1 MLGFVILLSVPLLI
15 YLFKVSPEKRAIKS
29 GKEGEKKVSRILRR
43 HGFRVFDDLI
53 FKVNGRT
60 VQIDH
65 IAVSKD
71 YLLIVETKNH
81 GGLIS
86 GSCYEKNWR
95 QITPAGRIYT
105 FYNPVWQN
113 YGHLKAVEELLE
125 TSIEL
130 IPVVVFASDPVLNV
144 GKPDMLVVT
153 ADELDAVLKVT
164 KASQKPAKGNPKS
177 ANKDVIYVCERIKSL
192 NCNNRKEFK
201 RHIKSVRSKQR
212 PLFN

>member
-29 GKEGEKKVSRILRR
+29 GKEGEKRVSRILRR

-53 FKVNGRT
+53 FKENGRT

-65 IAVSKD
+65 IAVSQD
-71 YLLIVETKNH
+71 CLLIVETKNH

-86 GSCYEKNWR
+86 GCSYEKSWR

-113 YGHLKAVEELLE
+113 YGRRK
-125 TSIEL
+125 
-130 IPVVVFASDPVLNV
+130 V
-144 GKPDMLVVT
+144 GY
-153 ADELDAVLKVT
+153 A
-164 KASQKPAKGNPKS
+164 GY
-177 ANKDVIYVCERIKSL
+177 ICR
-192 NCNNRKEFK
+192 
-201 RHIKSVRSKQR
+201 
-212 PLFN
+212 

>member
-29 GKEGEKKVSRILRR
+29 GKEGEKRVSRILRR

-53 FKVNGRT
+53 FKENGRT

-65 IAVSKD
+65 IAVSED

-86 GSCYEKNWR
+86 GCSYEKSWR

-144 GKPDMLVVT
+144 GRSDMLVIS
-153 ADELDAVLKVT
+153 ADELDAVLKEV
-164 KASQKPAKGNPKS
+164 KAQKPTKGNPKS

-192 NCNNRKEFK
+192 NCNSRKEFK
-201 RHIKSVRSKQR
+201 LHIKSVRSKQR

>member
-29 GKEGEKKVSRILRR
+29 GKEGEKRVSRILRR

-53 FKVNGRT
+53 FKENGRT

-65 IAVSKD
+65 IAVSQD
-71 YLLIVETKNH
+71 CLLIVETKNH

-86 GSCYEKNWR
+86 GCSYEKSWR

-144 GKPDMLVVT
+144 GRSDMLVIS
-153 ADELDAVLKVT
+153 ADELDAVLKEV
-164 KASQKPAKGNPKS
+164 KAQKPTKGNPKS
-177 ANKDVIYVCERIKSL
+177 ANKDVIYVCERIKRL
-192 NCNNRKEFK
+192 NCNSRKEFK
-201 RHIKSVRSKQR
+201 LHIKSVRSKQR

>member
-29 GKEGEKKVSRILRR
+29 GKEGEKRVSRILRR

-53 FKVNGRT
+53 FKVNGHT

-65 IAVSKD
+65 IAVCED
-71 YLLIVETKNH
+71 CLLIVETKNH

-86 GSCYEKNWR
+86 GSSYEKNWR
-95 QITPAGRIYT
+95 QVTYTGHIYT

-113 YGHLKAVEELLE
+113 YGHLKAIEKLLD

-130 IPVVVFASDPVLNV
+130 IPMVVFASDPVLNV
-144 GKPDMLVVT
+144 GRSDMLVVT
-153 ADELDAVLKVT
+153 ADELDAVLKAT
-164 KASQKPAKGNPKS
+164 KVSPKPAKDSPKS
-177 ANKDVIYVCERIKSL
+177 VKIDVIHVCERIKSF
-192 NCNNRKEFK
+192 NCNSRNEFK
-201 RHIKSVRSKQR
+201 LHIKSVRSKQR